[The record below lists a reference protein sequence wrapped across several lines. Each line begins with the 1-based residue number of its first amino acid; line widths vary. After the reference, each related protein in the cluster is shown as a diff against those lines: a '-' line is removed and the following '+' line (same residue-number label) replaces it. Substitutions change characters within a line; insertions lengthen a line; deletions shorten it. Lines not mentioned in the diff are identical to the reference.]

1 LPVPLPTSPT
11 LPTNPFDLPPPPPTL
26 PETSVTLPGTDV
38 EVGVGGE
45 DVLRACVP
53 PLIVVNCR

>member
-1 LPVPLPTSPT
+1 
-11 LPTNPFDLPPPPPTL
+11 
-26 PETSVTLPGTDV
+26 VTLPGTDV